1 MWLIVAQDGDADAR
15 WLAGRLRARANRR
28 VELIEA
34 GELVHDCRW
43 EHRIGT
49 TVTASRLAL
58 GSGTV
63 IDCGEVDGVL
73 NRLSW
78 LTAEGFE
85 GAPRRDRDYASS
97 ELFAL
102 GMSWLESMGPR
113 VLNQPA
119 GFSLDGSWRT
129 SAHWRALASSVG
141 LPVVPYDSD
150 HPDDGPHEA
159 GRTVLVVDG
168 RVIGSPATPHDDRL
182 VALQR
187 ACGLDIV
194 EVCFG
199 PGGAVSGVSFLPALR
214 RYGQACVRAVLA
226 ALPRR
231 AVLKP
236 AGLS

>member
-1 MWLIVAQDGDADAR
+1 MWLIVAQDGDLDAR
-15 WLAGRLRARANRR
+15 WLAGRLRARASRP

-34 GELVHDCRW
+34 GDLVHDCRW

-49 TVTASRLAL
+49 GVTASRLVV
-58 GSGTV
+58 GGDTV
-63 IDCGEVDGVL
+63 IDGGEVDGVL

-85 GAPRRDRDYASS
+85 GVPRPDRDYATS

-102 GMSWLESMGPR
+102 GMSWLESLGPR

-129 SAHWRALASSVG
+129 PAHWRALASSVG

-150 HPDDGPHEA
+150 HPDDAPPEP

-168 RVIGSPATPHDDRL
+168 QVIGTPAAPHRDRL
-182 VALQR
+182 AALQR

-199 PGGAVSGVSFLPALR
+199 PGGAVSGVSFRPALR

-226 ALPRR
+226 ALSRR
-231 AVLKP
+231 AVLNP
-236 AGLS
+236 GSLS